1 MRDRG
6 EGGTGGWTG
15 NDKHIAHSRAV
26 ASLDVRA
33 AGAAAG
39 VGAGVFNAD
48 GLFCVAMGKAARRP
62 PQGRLPTRAAR
73 GMEE

>member
-1 MRDRG
+1 MTYATAHATHSQVYVRDEIFG
-6 EGGTGGWTG
+6 PLEMPDCYIGM
-15 NDKHIAHSRAV
+15 DHSTYAKY
-26 ASLDVRA
+26 
-33 AGAAAG
+33 
-39 VGAGVFNAD
+39 NAD